1 MGTESKGE
9 QLNAEFDPNQYG
21 TEFSG
26 ILKILFY

>member
-1 MGTESKGE
+1 MGAESKGE
-9 QLNAEFDPNQYG
+9 QLNAEVNPNPYG